1 MHLQLESRLGD
12 VTPSLQIR
20 AAASGQVLVELD
32 SRRLRAMLDRGEVS
46 PTVLESHSVSDH
58 RIMALVDRLGCW
70 REFVRGCLNDP
81 TTAS

>member
-32 SRRLRAMLDRGEVS
+32 SRRLRPLLDRGEVS
-46 PTVLESHSVSDH
+46 PTVVESHGVSDR

-81 TTAS
+81 AAAS

>member
-12 VTPSLQIR
+12 VPPSLQIR
-20 AAASGQVLVELD
+20 AADSGQVLVELD
-32 SRRLRAMLDRGEVS
+32 CHRLQSLLDCGEVS
-46 PTVLESHSVSDH
+46 PTVVESHSISDR

-81 TTAS
+81 AAAS

>member
-1 MHLQLESRLGD
+1 MYLQLESRLGD

-20 AAASGQVLVELD
+20 AAASGQILVELD
-32 SRRLRAMLDRGEVS
+32 SHRLRPLLDCGEVS
-46 PTVLESHSVSDH
+46 PTVVESHGVSDR

-81 TTAS
+81 AAAS

>member
-12 VTPSLQIR
+12 VTPSLQVR
-20 AAASGQVLVELD
+20 AVASGQVLVELEP
-32 SRRLRAMLDRGEVS
+32 RRLRALLDRGDVS
-46 PTVLESHSVSDH
+46 PTVVESHSVSDH

-81 TTAS
+81 AAVS